1 MEEPITRRFRR
12 RLTLG
17 HLMIAIAILAV
28 WLALPTVLRVI
39 SIALSISYLSL
50 IGARRMVLKRRRRV
64 ARWGFLVAATT
75 INLYVAVCCIVPDS
89 NSVAFSLIF
98 PGLLLMGIPMI
109 AALGTSWARLLADDE
124 SADSVQLRDAAG
136 VAVFL
141 IALLPMVT
149 RLDALAAATG
159 IPGLAS
165 RHGTSGQTGCRRHA
179 RQHATTRRR
188 IPGGRLGRRAGRS
201 TLRRPDYQPQ
211 GLLLHTDRLCEAP
224 SRHKAQDRRPVPGI
238 ELRCLSG
245 RRLVVP
251 RFLRRRPGFV
261 RNRFLG
267 QSLLSSCRAL
277 VSAIHEC
284 RLRQFSKA
292 IYRQI
297 ALSHV
302 STCGARAC
310 MTMML

>member
-39 SIALSISYLSL
+39 SMATFDL
-50 IGARRMVLKRRRRV
+50 IPLVDRPRRMVLKPRRRV

-124 SADSVQLRDAAG
+124 GADSVQLRDAAG

-149 RLDALAAATG
+149 RLTLWPLQLAF
-159 IPGLAS
+159 LAS
-165 RHGTSGQTGCRRHA
+165 RPGMERLAKQVAAGTPVSTPQ
-179 RQHATTRRR
+179 
-188 IPGGRLGRRAGRS
+188 RAGVFQVVAS
-201 TLRRPDYQPQ
+201 AVEPVAPHYV
-211 GLLLHTDRLCEAP
+211 GLITNPKGYSYTRT
-224 SRHKAQDRRPVPGI
+224 
-238 ELRCLSG
+238 
-245 RRLVVP
+245 
-251 RFLRRRPGFV
+251 GFV
-261 RNRFLG
+261 KLHPGTRPRTDGPFLG
-267 QSLLSSCRAL
+267 SNCDVYLGEGWWYRDSYVAGRVSSGIAFWANLFSPRAVRV